1 MPGHL
6 YNVPLK
12 SAADYSFNGTQ
23 TLAQVITPAT
33 RRAWIL
39 ELSLSGKSVTATDV
53 PMLVYLARQS
63 TAGTSSASVTPA
75 PFNPDYPAA
84 LSTVNVDFTVEPTTG
99 VLVRGPWY
107 VSPVGGL
114 YVLQNPLGL
123 EVEIPQSGR
132 LGLVVVTPQV
142 TAMRGNLVL
151 QE

>member
-12 SAADYSFNGTQ
+12 TGADYSFNGTQ
-23 TLAQVITPAT
+23 TLAQLITPST

-39 ELSLSGKSVTATDV
+39 ALWLSGKSVVATDV
-53 PMLVYLARQS
+53 PILVYLARQS
-63 TAGTSSASVTPA
+63 TAGTSGASVTPA
-75 PFNPDYPAA
+75 PHNPDYPAA

-99 VLVRGPWY
+99 VFAAGPFY
-107 VSPVGGL
+107 MSPVGGL
-114 YVLQNPLGL
+114 FVLQSPLGL

-132 LGLVVVTPQV
+132 LGLIVVTPQV
-142 TAMRGNLVL
+142 TAMRGGLTL